1 MRVFLVGPPGAGKST
16 VGRHLAAQLQAS
28 FFDLDE
34 VIQERAG
41 ADIPWIFDVEGELG
55 FRNRESAVVNDFATK
70 DNVVY
75 RLKSLFFVVAREGF
89 LLALFGYLPAYF
101 SGQILYSIVRNST
114 KLPIVMDANKTI
126 LIFILILVM
135 CMGSAGIAMRKL
147 VDADPAEIF

>member
-1 MRVFLVGPPGAGKST
+1 MCIRDS
-16 VGRHLAAQLQAS
+16 
-28 FFDLDE
+28 
-34 VIQERAG
+34 
-41 ADIPWIFDVEGELG
+41 
-55 FRNRESAVVNDFATK
+55 
-70 DNVVY
+70 
-75 RLKSLFFVVAREGF
+75 FFVVAREGL

>member
-1 MRVFLVGPPGAGKST
+1 M
-16 VGRHLAAQLQAS
+16 
-28 FFDLDE
+28 
-34 VIQERAG
+34 
-41 ADIPWIFDVEGELG
+41 
-55 FRNRESAVVNDFATK
+55 
-70 DNVVY
+70 
-75 RLKSLFFVVAREGF
+75 FFVVAREGF

-101 SGQILYSIVRNST
+101 SGQILYSVVRSST